1 MSSTIYVTTSGNDS
15 TGNGS
20 VENPYLTISK
30 AFSVALNTSTIIVND
45 SGTYTVVEGGANQVT
60 TASGK
65 LKTGLTFK
73 AGDGFTPIFD
83 GGGSATYALKCWNGY
98 FFTRIIS

>member
-65 LKTGLTFK
+65 LKTGLTNQMIWMNLCSFLRNR
-73 AGDGFTPIFD
+73 TM
-83 GGGSATYALKCWNGY
+83 
-98 FFTRIIS
+98 TRH